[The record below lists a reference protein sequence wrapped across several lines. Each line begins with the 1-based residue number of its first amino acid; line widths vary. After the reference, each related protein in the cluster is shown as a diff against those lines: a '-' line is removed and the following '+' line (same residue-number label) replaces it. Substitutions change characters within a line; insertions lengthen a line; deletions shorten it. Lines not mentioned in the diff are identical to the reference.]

1 MTGAIEDDPK
11 EGPTVLQFGV
21 PMNAK
26 GVSIEETW
34 DSLGMR
40 GTGSHDVVFD
50 GVFVPD
56 AAIAARRKP
65 DVWHP
70 LLHLVSMIAFP
81 IVYSVYTGIAE
92 KARDIAVA
100 QAAKRR
106 DPAYRALGELET
118 ELAAVAHGLRRL
130 VAFCE
135 TATPG
140 PETTNTVF
148 IHRSLVAR
156 ERVAHGRSRDGRH
169 RRRRAT
175 SAASVWSGCSATS
188 RARASIRC
196 RRVQRRLAGRMA
208 LGLPIDG

>member
-11 EGPTVLQFGV
+11 DGPTVLQFGV

-26 GVSIEETW
+26 GVSIVETW
-34 DSLGMR
+34 DTLGMR
-40 GTGSHDVVFD
+40 GTGSHDVVLD

-65 DVWHP
+65 GVWHP

-92 KARDIAVA
+92 AARDIAVA
-100 QAAKRR
+100 AARPSGATR
-106 DPAYRALGELET
+106 LIETVGALET
-118 ELAAVAHGLRRL
+118 ELASTRMACDRL

-135 TATPG
+135 TATPC

-156 ERVAHGRSRDGRH
+156 ERVADGRPRDGC
-169 RRRRAT
+169 RRRRRLFPPA
-175 SAASVWSGCSATS
+175 SASSGCSATF
-188 RARASIRC
+188 RARAFIR
-196 RRVQRRLAGRMA
+196 
-208 LGLPIDG
+208 